1 MANLQMRKVKLS
13 GISKFRIKFVSTEIK
28 EMVAR
33 CGIGFDAL
41 VLTGDYVLS
50 TFMSSSK
57 GAWLFFA
64 PEMLTASF
72 QVRSR

>member
-28 EMVAR
+28 EMVAK
-33 CGIGFDAL
+33 CGIAFDAL

-57 GAWLFFA
+57 GA
-64 PEMLTASF
+64 
-72 QVRSR
+72 